1 MGMYCTF
8 KLHMYFMSCFSFFAN
23 NNKNTHRTKTCILVY
38 QGDEQ
43 VDLPILEVS
52 RSNTTNVEFW
62 ISDVLR
68 GVDVGV

>member
-1 MGMYCTF
+1 MTLLC
-8 KLHMYFMSCFSFFAN
+8 
-23 NNKNTHRTKTCILVY
+23 

-52 RSNTTNVEFW
+52 RSNTTSVEFW

-68 GVDVGV
+68 GVDVGA

>member
-1 MGMYCTF
+1 MYCTLNYIHTSCHVLVSLQTTA
-8 KLHMYFMSCFSFFAN
+8 KTHTGQKHM
-23 NNKNTHRTKTCILVY
+23 ILLC

-52 RSNTTNVEFW
+52 RSNTTSVEFW

-68 GVDVGV
+68 GVDVGA